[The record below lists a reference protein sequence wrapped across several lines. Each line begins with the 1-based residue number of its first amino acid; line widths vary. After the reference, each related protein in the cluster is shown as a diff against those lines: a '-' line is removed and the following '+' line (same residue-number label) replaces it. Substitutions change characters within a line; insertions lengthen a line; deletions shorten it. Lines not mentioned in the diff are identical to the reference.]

1 MSKRIRKVPP
11 KDAFSDALLTNEQT
25 YIDYLERMKKIAL
38 SMFEWVNLPDS
49 MSARFIEMCLY
60 YMGQATLLYDDTYG
74 YINTMASDGGYINI
88 YGLPTELNCYSYRF
102 NQRRSL
108 YTVDTGEE
116 KGKECILVM
125 NNYERIPT
133 CATINLFAYR
143 LAEAQRTADVNIK
156 AQRTPILITT
166 DQKQQYTLK
175 KMYEQYDGNTPAIFA
190 DKNVITPDA
199 LKALKTD
206 APFIAQAIMDYKREI
221 WNEFLTF
228 LGISN
233 LSEKRE
239 RMITNEVDSNN
250 ELINLNLQSLL
261 IPRKEACRQFNEK
274 YGLMGDKAID
284 VKVRSDLYNIV
295 KQFESIT
302 DDYRDKIDEQER
314 IKEEIENGRKAF
326 PQKTPQKS
334 LRVLC

>member
-1 MSKRIRKVPP
+1 MNKIRKVPP
-11 KDAFSDALLTNEQT
+11 KDAFRDAILMNNRTFN
-25 YIDYLERMKKIAL
+25 DYLDRMRKICL

-49 MSARFIEMCLY
+49 MNARFLEQCLY
-60 YMGQATLLYDDTYG
+60 YQGQAALLYDKDYG
-74 YINTMASDGGYINI
+74 YLNTMASDGGYINI
-88 YGLPTELNCYSYRF
+88 YGLPTEIMCYSYRF

-116 KGKECILVM
+116 KDKECILVL
-125 NNYERIPT
+125 NNYDRVPT
-133 CATINLFAYR
+133 SYTISLFAYR

-166 DQKQQYTLK
+166 DQKQYFTLK
-175 KMYEQYDGNTPAIFA
+175 KMYEEYDGNTPAIFA

-206 APFIAQAIMDYKREI
+206 APMIIQDIMDYKREI

-228 LGISN
+228 MGISN

-239 RMITNEVDSNN
+239 RMISNEIDSNN
-250 ELINLNLQSLL
+250 ELVNLNLQALL
-261 IPRKEACRQFNEK
+261 IPRKEACKRFNEK
-274 YGLMGDKAID
+274 YGLMGEKAID

-295 KQFESIT
+295 KQFESVT
-302 DDYRDKIDEQER
+302 DDYREQIKTEQILEGGID
-314 IKEEIENGRKAF
+314 G
-326 PQKTPQKS
+326 
-334 LRVLC
+334 

>member
-1 MSKRIRKVPP
+1 MGKRIRKVPP
-11 KDAFSDALLTNEQT
+11 KDAFRDAILMNDQT
-25 YIDYLERMKKIAL
+25 YIDYLERMKKICL
-38 SMFEWVNLPDS
+38 SMFEWQNLPTS
-49 MSARFIEMCLY
+49 MNARFIEMCLY
-60 YMGQATLLYDDTYG
+60 NNGQAALLYDDDYG
-74 YINTMASDGGYINI
+74 YINTMAADGGYINI

-108 YTVDTGEE
+108 YMVDTGEE

-133 CATINLFAYR
+133 AATTTLFATR

-156 AQRTPILITT
+156 AQRTPILLTT
-166 DQKQQYTLK
+166 DQKQLFTLK
-175 KMYEQYDGNTPAIFA
+175 KMYEEYDGNTPAIFA

-199 LKALKTD
+199 LKAIKTD
-206 APFIAQAIMDYKREI
+206 APFIGREIMEYKREI

-228 LGISN
+228 MGISN

-239 RMITNEVDSNN
+239 RMVSNEIDSNN
-250 ELINLNLQSLL
+250 ELVNLNLQALL

-295 KQFESIT
+295 KQFESVT
-302 DDYRDKIDEQER
+302 DDYRDSIR
-314 IKEEIENGRKAF
+314 EEELVEEGIQNG
-326 PQKTPQKS
+326 
-334 LRVLC
+334 

>member
-1 MSKRIRKVPP
+1 MGSKIRRVPP
-11 KDAFSDALLTNEQT
+11 KDAFRDAMLMNTDT
-25 YIDYLERMKKIAL
+25 YVDYLERMKKIAL
-38 SMFEWVNLPDS
+38 SMFEWVNLPSS
-49 MSARFIEMCLY
+49 MNARFIELCLFY
-60 YMGQATLLYDDTYG
+60 NGQAALLYDDDYG

-88 YGLPTELNCYSYRF
+88 YGLPTEIQCYSYRF
-102 NQRRSL
+102 NKRRSL
-108 YTVDTGEE
+108 FMTDTGEE

-133 CATINLFAYR
+133 CSTVYLFAYR

-156 AQRTPILITT
+156 AQRTPLLITT
-166 DQKQQYTLK
+166 DQKQYFTLK
-175 KMYEQYDGNTPAIFA
+175 KMYEEYDGNTPAIYA

-206 APFIAQAIMDYKREI
+206 APFIAQNIMDYKREI

-228 LGISN
+228 MGISN

-239 RMITNEVDSNN
+239 RMISTEVDSNN
-250 ELINLNLQSLL
+250 ELVNLNLQALL
-261 IPRKEACRQFNEK
+261 TPRKEACRQFNEK

-302 DDYRDKIDEQER
+302 DDYREDKRQEELL
-314 IKEEIENGRKAF
+314 EEGLNNG
-326 PQKTPQKS
+326 
-334 LRVLC
+334 

>member
-1 MSKRIRKVPP
+1 MKR
-11 KDAFSDALLTNEQT
+11 SD
-25 YIDYLERMKKIAL
+25 YERMKKIAL
-38 SMFEWVNLPDS
+38 SMFEWQNLPES
-49 MSARFIEMCLY
+49 MNARFIEMCLFY
-60 YMGQATLLYDDTYG
+60 NGQAALLYDDDYG
-74 YINTMASDGGYINI
+74 YINTMAADGGYINI
-88 YGLPTELNCYSYRF
+88 YGLPTEIQCYSYRF

-108 YTVDTGEE
+108 YMTDTGEE

-133 CATINLFAYR
+133 CSTVNLFAYR

-166 DQKQQYTLK
+166 DQKQYFTLK
-175 KMYEQYDGNTPAIFA
+175 KMYEEYDGNTPAIFA

-206 APFIAQAIMDYKREI
+206 APFIAQNIMDYKREI
-221 WNEFLTF
+221 WNEFLTYM
-228 LGISN
+228 GISN

-239 RMITNEVDSNN
+239 RMISNEVDSNN
-250 ELINLNLQSLL
+250 ELVNLNLQALL
-261 IPRKEACRQFNEK
+261 IPRKEACKQFNEK

-295 KQFESIT
+295 KQFESVT
-302 DDYRDKIDEQER
+302 DAYREDKKQEEL
-314 IKEEIENGRKAF
+314 IEEGVENG
-326 PQKTPQKS
+326 
-334 LRVLC
+334 

>member
-1 MSKRIRKVPP
+1 MGQRIRKVPP
-11 KDAFSDALLTNEQT
+11 KDAFRDAILMNNQT
-25 YIDYLERMKKIAL
+25 YVDYLERMKKIAL

-49 MSARFIEMCLY
+49 CNARFLEMCLFY
-60 YMGQATLLYDDTYG
+60 NGQAALLYDEDYG
-74 YINTMASDGGYINI
+74 FINTMAADGGYINI
-88 YGLPTELNCYSYRF
+88 YGLPTEIQCYSYRF

-108 YTVDTGEE
+108 YMTDTGEE
-116 KGKECILVM
+116 KSKECILVM
-125 NNYERIPT
+125 NNYERVPT

-166 DQKQQYTLK
+166 DQKQLFSLK
-175 KMYEQYDGNTPAIFA
+175 KMYEEYDGNTPAIFA
-190 DKNVITPDA
+190 DKNLITPDA

-206 APFIAQAIMDYKREI
+206 APFIAQDIMDYKREI

-239 RMITNEVDSNN
+239 RMVTNEIDSNN
-250 ELINLNLQSLL
+250 ELVNLNLQALL
-261 IPRKEACRQFNEK
+261 IPRKDACREFNEK

-295 KQFESIT
+295 KQFESVT
-302 DDYRDKIDEQER
+302 NDYREATRE
-314 IKEEIENGRKAF
+314 EEIIEEGINDG
-326 PQKTPQKS
+326 
-334 LRVLC
+334 